1 MIFKVGNTWQSI
13 TSQELINLWPST
25 CKCPQGRHFPDQ
37 WSKWKSKKRG
47 TCITEYLPREENQQ
61 QSQTNLDDPGAWKLS
76 HIGLM
81 RALALPCFFHS
92 AGYLP
97 CSKHLVINAC
107 REISHIFCCSCCLA
121 AVSVTLTSTILW
133 YVLPDLFV
141 SFWLI
146 CPIWLFYDVCFHEPM
161 KLLFLIH
168 IPKLKVDILRKVIVH
183 CVLNYSQYH
192 SNIRSV
198 SRQFIPLPKSVRG
211 PYCNYLWAKCL
222 MHKVHSHKSV
232 EKKT

>member
-61 QSQTNLDDPGAWKLS
+61 QSQTNLDDPGTWKLS
-76 HIGLM
+76 HIDLV
-81 RALALPCFFHS
+81 RALAQPCFLHS

-97 CSKHLVINAC
+97 CSKHLAINAC
-107 REISHIFCCSCCLA
+107 REICHIFCCSCCLA

-161 KLLFLIH
+161 KLLFLMH

-183 CVLNYSQYH
+183 FVLNYSQYH

>member
-1 MIFKVGNTWQSI
+1 MIFRLGNTWQSI
-13 TSQELINLWPST
+13 TSQELINLWPSP

-146 CPIWLFYDVCFHEPM
+146 CPIWLFYDVCSMSPWSFC
-161 KLLFLIH
+161 F
-168 IPKLKVDILRKVIVH
+168 
-183 CVLNYSQYH
+183 
-192 SNIRSV
+192 
-198 SRQFIPLPKSVRG
+198 
-211 PYCNYLWAKCL
+211 
-222 MHKVHSHKSV
+222 
-232 EKKT
+232 

>member
-1 MIFKVGNTWQSI
+1 MIFRVCNTWQSI
-13 TSQELINLWPST
+13 TSQELINLWPSNS
-25 CKCPQGRHFPDQ
+25 KCPRERHFPDQ

-47 TCITEYLPREENQQ
+47 TGITDYLPREENQQ
-61 QSQTNLDDPGAWKLS
+61 QSQTNLNYAGTWKLS

-81 RALALPCFFHS
+81 RVLAQPCFFHS

-97 CSKHLVINAC
+97 CSKHLVINTC

-133 YVLPDLFV
+133 YVLPDLFL
-141 SFWLI
+141 SFWLN

-161 KLLFLIH
+161 KLLFLMH

-183 CVLNYSQYH
+183 FVLNYSQYH

-211 PYCNYLWAKCL
+211 PYFN
-222 MHKVHSHKSV
+222 
-232 EKKT
+232 

>member
-1 MIFKVGNTWQSI
+1 M
-13 TSQELINLWPST
+13 INLWPSNS
-25 CKCPQGRHFPDQ
+25 KCPQERHFPDQ

-47 TCITEYLPREENQQ
+47 TSITEYLPREENQQ
-61 QSQTNLDDPGAWKLS
+61 QSQTNLDDPGTWKLS
-76 HIGLM
+76 HIDLV
-81 RALALPCFFHS
+81 RALAQPCFLHS

-97 CSKHLVINAC
+97 CSKHLAINAC
-107 REISHIFCCSCCLA
+107 REICHIFCCSCCLA

-133 YVLPDLFV
+133 YVLPDLFL

-161 KLLFLIH
+161 KLLFLMY
-168 IPKLKVDILRKVIVH
+168 IPKLKVAILRKVIVH

-198 SRQFIPLPKSVRG
+198 SRQFIPLP
-211 PYCNYLWAKCL
+211 
-222 MHKVHSHKSV
+222 
-232 EKKT
+232 

>member
-1 MIFKVGNTWQSI
+1 MIFRVGNTWQSI
-13 TSQELINLWPST
+13 TSQELINLWPSNG
-25 CKCPQGRHFPDQ
+25 KCPRERHFPDQ

-81 RALALPCFFHS
+81 PVLAQPFSFHS
-92 AGYLP
+92 TGYLP
-97 CSKHLVINAC
+97 CSKHLVINTC

-133 YVLPDLFV
+133 YVLPDVLL

-161 KLLFLIH
+161 KLLFLIQ
-168 IPKLKVDILRKVIVH
+168 IQKLKVGILRKVIVH

-192 SNIRSV
+192 NNIRSV
-198 SRQFIPLPKSVRG
+198 SRQFIPLLKSVRG
-211 PYCNYLWAKCL
+211 PYFN
-222 MHKVHSHKSV
+222 
-232 EKKT
+232 

>member
-1 MIFKVGNTWQSI
+1 MIFRVGNTWQSI
-13 TSQELINLWPST
+13 TSQELINLWPSNS
-25 CKCPQGRHFPDQ
+25 KCPQERHFPDQ

-97 CSKHLVINAC
+97 CSKHLVINTY
-107 REISHIFCCSCCLA
+107 RKISHIFCCSLLSSGCECDININNT
-121 AVSVTLTSTILW
+121 VVCVTW
-133 YVLPDLFV
+133 FV
-141 SFWLI
+141 PLI
-146 CPIWLFYDVCFHEPM
+146 CPIWLFYDVCFHEPI
-161 KLLFLIH
+161 KLLFLIQ
-168 IPKLKVDILRKVIVH
+168 IQKLKVDILRKVIVL

-192 SNIRSV
+192 NNIRSV

-211 PYCNYLWAKCL
+211 PYFN
-222 MHKVHSHKSV
+222 
-232 EKKT
+232 